1 MGKFL
6 IQGSYTAEGVKGL
19 IKDSPSSRRQVVD
32 AMLKGL
38 GGRLEA
44 MYFSFGDSDF
54 VIIADLP
61 DTISAAAIGMTASA
75 SGAVMT
81 RTTVLLTAE
90 EMDQAA
96 KKPVNYRAPGR

>member
-1 MGKFL
+1 MGRYL
-6 IQGSYTAEGVKGL
+6 IQGSYTVEGVKGL
-19 IKDSPSSRRQVVD
+19 IKDTPSSRRQVVD

-38 GGRLEA
+38 GGRLES

-61 DTISAAAIGMTASA
+61 DNMSAAAIGMTAA
-75 SGAVMT
+75 AAGAVRT
-81 RTTVLLTAE
+81 RTTVLLTPE

-96 KKPVNYRAPGR
+96 KKQVTYRAPGR